1 MGDFEEKY
9 IYPFLGQNTTLYLRF
24 IDDIFMIWN
33 GTKKELDSF
42 IETLNRKHNTIK
54 FDVKT
59 STKEIEFLDTMVY
72 IDENN
77 ILKTKLFTKTTDT
90 HNYLHRKSAH
100 PERLKKA
107 IPYGQ
112 ALRIRRICT
121 KDSDA
126 SKELKNLKDNFV
138 KKGYDESEIL
148 EQINR
153 AEEIP
158 RENILKS
165 KEKKTFNRTP
175 FVLTY
180 IIPPYLLLWI

>member
-1 MGDFEEKY
+1 
-9 IYPFLGQNTTLYLRF
+9 
-24 IDDIFMIWN
+24 MIWN

-90 HNYLHRKSAH
+90 HSYLHQKSAH

-175 FVLTY
+175 LVLTY
-180 IIPPYLLLWI
+180 NPSLPPIMDIIKKHWYILQSDSSFSETFKEFPITSF